1 MMATNPQIQ
10 INPPTTDIAPV
21 RDQALE
27 SWIQE
32 QVAPAYDALQADPAR
47 VLTADQVRASLAE
60 EHAKATAKR

>member
-1 MMATNPQIQ
+1 MAATPQIR
-10 INPPTTDIAPV
+10 INPPTTDISPV
-21 RDQALE
+21 RGLALE
-27 SWIQE
+27 TWIQE